1 MYSLALS
8 KTDVYLPVSQL
19 ISKYHSLPSKQGTL
33 EKRQIQKYGNM
44 SERHR
49 IDLEEVPT
57 EKKKKKTTKKN
68 LCIQVSNLLI
78 KK

>member
-1 MYSLALS
+1 M
-8 KTDVYLPVSQL
+8 
-19 ISKYHSLPSKQGTL
+19 KQGTL
-33 EKRQIQKYGNM
+33 EKRQIKKYGNI

-57 EKKKKKTTKKN
+57 EKKKKKLKN

-78 KK
+78 KKQLMS